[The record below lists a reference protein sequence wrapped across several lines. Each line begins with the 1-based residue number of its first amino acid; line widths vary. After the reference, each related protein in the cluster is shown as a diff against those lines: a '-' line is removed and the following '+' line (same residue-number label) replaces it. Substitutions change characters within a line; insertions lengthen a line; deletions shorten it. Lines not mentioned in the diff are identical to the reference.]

1 LSKPAER
8 LGRHTVR
15 MSASTSTLDPRRRG
29 AYGIDGDFRTVQA
42 AWQVVIVGTICAA
55 LITITVIDAIAG
67 GVVVPVIT
75 GLIAAWLLLTVVSY
89 AFTTRV
95 GKFAV
100 WARILGELGL
110 RGDEDLLDLGCGR
123 GAVLLAAA
131 KLLPEGHAVGIDLW
145 RADQTGNSPEATRRN
160 AELEGVSARVT
171 VHTGD
176 ITSLP
181 FTDRSFDVVVS
192 SFVIH
197 NIPTAA
203 GREAAIDEAARV
215 LRPGGRILIVD
226 LAHTNAYRARLSSL
240 GLADA
245 RRRNLGWRVWWGGP
259 WFPSR
264 LVTARRSNK

>member
-1 LSKPAER
+1 
-8 LGRHTVR
+8 
-15 MSASTSTLDPRRRG
+15 
-29 AYGIDGDFRTVQA
+29 
-42 AWQVVIVGTICAA
+42 VVIVGTICAA

-197 NIPTAA
+197 NIPTGAA
-203 GREAAIDEAARV
+203 TRRADPHRRPRAHQRV
-215 LRPGGRILIVD
+215 PRPAVLSRPGRRPAPQPRLAGLVGRPLVPQPPG
-226 LAHTNAYRARLSSL
+226 H
-240 GLADA
+240 
-245 RRRNLGWRVWWGGP
+245 GP
-259 WFPSR
+259 
-264 LVTARRSNK
+264 AEQ